1 MQRCSKAPLF
11 QNTEKEGK
19 IIDHLYS
26 TYRAFNCR
34 INLINKRY
42 KADAKTLTTSHLK
55 STPPALAPAFLIETP
70 FQKGSIPPH
79 PPNCTKLHMV
89 IPQVHTILIQSKL
102 LQKLFDL
109 YPVQKK
115 YLEHL
120 LGYKS
125 FVRF

>member
-1 MQRCSKAPLF
+1 MDFSQLLCNVYSKAPLF

-70 FQKGSIPPH
+70 FQKGSIPP
-79 PPNCTKLHMV
+79 PPKLYKISQGHSPGSHYPDAEQ
-89 IPQVHTILIQSKL
+89 ITSKII
-102 LQKLFDL
+102 
-109 YPVQKK
+109 
-115 YLEHL
+115 
-120 LGYKS
+120 
-125 FVRF
+125 